1 MNQKVNEVV
10 LHKLYIPNHDIVD
23 MFWSKTPQTNH
34 INPKLNVCVVKTDE
48 NGNKSWLYGQNMVT
62 DDGDIYYASRAGVAP
77 SNASIALPDPNF
89 FDAACVL
96 QNPATAD
103 DNTASGSPSVYPFK
117 NDTYANVTSPIVS
130 TGAVKDVD
138 SAGGYPKVNDV
149 PNLAENTGA
158 DAAAVTYKFI
168 WSTAQINT
176 GSGNPITGGCIIDSA
191 DASGDTV
198 TAGCKILTHWN
209 FVSPSSFHKTN
220 TDTLTLYVNHTMS
233 GQA

>member
-1 MNQKVNEVV
+1 M
-10 LHKLYIPNHDIVD
+10 LD

-34 INPKLNVCVVKTDE
+34 VNPKLNVCVVKTDE

-62 DDGDIYYASRAGVAP
+62 DDGDIYYATRAGVNP
-77 SNASIALPDPNF
+77 SATTLPDPNF

-96 QNPATAD
+96 QNPGTASSPAP
-103 DNTASGSPSVYPFK
+103 DNNTPSGSPAVYPFK
-117 NDTYANVTSPIVS
+117 NDTYANVTTPIVT

-149 PNLAENTGA
+149 ANIAENTGA
-158 DAAAVTYKFI
+158 DVAAVTYKFI
-168 WSTAQINT
+168 WSTAQIDT
-176 GSGNPITGGCIIDSA
+176 SSGAPITGGCIIDSA
-191 DASGDTV
+191 DASGDSV